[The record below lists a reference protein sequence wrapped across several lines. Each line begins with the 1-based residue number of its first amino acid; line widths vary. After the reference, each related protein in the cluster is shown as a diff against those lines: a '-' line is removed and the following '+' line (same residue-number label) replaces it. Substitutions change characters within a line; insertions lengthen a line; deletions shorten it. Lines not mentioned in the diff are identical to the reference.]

1 MLDNTDEEVVDY
13 KSGIIIALKTLGI
26 CFVCFSFVICA
37 IFSLFPKMSIEI
49 SQIFGFSKVEELSYQ
64 RVYKQ
69 SGKIT
74 DLYNVIILEQRQK
87 NYSAELKY
95 IDEMLAKADY
105 DSFCASMDTASL
117 KKVDD
122 KNMIP
127 YSCNVNE
134 YLLSR
139 KIICMYNLKKD
150 STQFV
155 YDQTSGGSVTEL
167 CYATI
172 VDLIFNDKTLSST
185 DKVAAITQFT
195 EFGTPDMLSK
205 AGDRIAE
212 LNSQISST
220 EDVNT
225 KIILYYCL
233 MRTYRANYFVYDL
246 LGNNSEKEENYN
258 AYNNAKIALNNLVN
272 N

>member
-95 IDEMLAKADY
+95 IDEMLTKADY

-155 YDQTSGGSVTEL
+155 YDQTNEGSVIEL
-167 CYATI
+167 CFVTL
-172 VDLIFNDKTLSST
+172 VDLIFNDSALSNDEKVTAITNLTGFGAPELATLVTGRIDDLNTQISSST
-185 DKVAAITQFT
+185 DNN
-195 EFGTPDMLSK
+195 E
-205 AGDRIAE
+205 
-212 LNSQISST
+212 
-220 EDVNT
+220 

-246 LGNNSEKEENYN
+246 TGDDVKKAENYE